1 MLLIFG
7 IIDEDIEPTI
17 PSPNKM
23 FGGHIC
29 AYIVQVFFKNNQ
41 DEAILA

>member
-23 FGGHIC
+23 FGGC
-29 AYIVQVFFKNNQ
+29 ACIVQVFFKNNQ
-41 DEAILA
+41 DEATLA